1 VACRSNSSRG
11 RGGLGCSERLRVS
24 AEGGGAL
31 RHAGVRRGSRAWKKS
46 KGRRGGGSDGLS
58 SGRRQAAR
66 HVERGENWGPGKRHE
81 A

>member
-1 VACRSNSSRG
+1 M
-11 RGGLGCSERLRVS
+11 EEI
-24 AEGGGAL
+24 EGEE
-31 RHAGVRRGSRAWKKS
+31 
-46 KGRRGGGSDGLS
+46 GGSDGLL